1 MGKSSAKDDAMRTV
15 SRLIGMAALGMLLA
29 APVIGQEQPN
39 LVIVMDGSGSMWGQ
53 VGGRTKIELAR
64 ESLSQ
69 VLSEATSDMQI
80 GMVAYG
86 HRVRGQCSDIE
97 QLVPIGPANSTV
109 PAILE
114 AAGRISP
121 RGMTP
126 LTDAVMDAAQRLR
139 FSEQAATVVLL
150 TDGVE
155 TCEGDPC
162 ALGRMLEQQGIDFT
176 AHVVGFDM
184 TDAEQRTVAC
194 LAEET
199 GGMFLAANDAGVL
212 GIEHPGASLL
222 Q

>member
-1 MGKSSAKDDAMRTV
+1 M
-15 SRLIGMAALGMLLA
+15 LA
-29 APVIGQEQPN
+29 AAFSVLAGPAPAQEQPHMI
-39 LVIVMDGSGSMWGQ
+39 IVMDGSGSMWGQ

-64 ESLSQ
+64 DALSQ

-80 GMVAYG
+80 GMLAYG
-86 HRVRGQCSDIE
+86 HRSRGQCSDIE
-97 QLVPIGPANSTV
+97 QLVAVGPANATV
-109 PAILE
+109 PAILD
-114 AAGRISP
+114 AARRIAP

-126 LTDAVMDAAQRLR
+126 LTDTVLRAVQSLQ

-162 ALGRMLEQQGIDFT
+162 ALGRMLAQQGIDFT

-199 GGMFLAANDAGVL
+199 GGILIAANDADDL
-212 GIEHPGASLL
+212 ARALRQTIIANDLSPAPE
-222 Q
+222 